1 MKLEIEFKVVVGVM
15 IDLEAHNIPS
25 QKKSVKVS
33 MLWRLK
39 LGGYVFVFE
48 KGVAKFLNSS

>member
-1 MKLEIEFKVVVGVM
+1 MFYILDGVVV
-15 IDLEAHNIPS
+15 DLEAHNIPN

-39 LGGYVFVFE
+39 LGGYVFVFV

>member
-15 IDLEAHNIPS
+15 IDLEAHNIPN